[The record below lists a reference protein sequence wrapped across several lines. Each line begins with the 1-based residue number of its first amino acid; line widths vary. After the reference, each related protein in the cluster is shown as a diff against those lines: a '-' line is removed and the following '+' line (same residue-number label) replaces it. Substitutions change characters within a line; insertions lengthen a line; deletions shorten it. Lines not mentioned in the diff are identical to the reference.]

1 MCKDHKRIVHT
12 VTKMEKH
19 VAALDK
25 KIEELTQKIDWHI
38 QEWAPADATH
48 QTPADAAHQT
58 PTDATFATAFSEQAL
73 NLPCVQQ
80 TPLVA
85 SSATAVSEQGE
96 HLPFPQQHELLRAPE
111 LQSPLPLLHALAHEK
126 SPCSDT
132 PLPLPITEVKPKF
145 SELPSSEIDRTK
157 LKPIAAVQNIQPS
170 EQSAK

>member
-1 MCKDHKRIVHT
+1 M
-12 VTKMEKH
+12 TKLKKH
-19 VAALDK
+19 AAAMDK
-25 KIEELTQKIDWHI
+25 KIEELTQKIDRHI
-38 QEWAPADATH
+38 QECAPADATH
-48 QTPADAAHQT
+48 QTPA
-58 PTDATFATAFSEQAL
+58 DATFATAFSEQAL

-111 LQSPLPLLHALAHEK
+111 LQSPLPLLHALAHEE

-132 PLPLPITEVKPKF
+132 PLPLPITEVNPKF

-157 LKPIAAVQNIQPS
+157 LKPIAAVLRNIQPS